1 MKIAFDAKRAAQNRT
16 GLGNYSRFILHNLFQ
31 YGASDN
37 KYILYVPDSHK
48 MSLLKDFINIPAF
61 TIYTPKLLWKKF
73 KSLWRVW
80 GIPYYLGKQGIDIYH
95 GLSNELPLNIHKA
108 HNIKS
113 IVTIHDLIFLR
124 YPQYYK
130 PIDRIIYN
138 YKFRK
143 ACENANRIIAVSEC
157 TKRDIIKFY
166 HILPD
171 KIDVIYQG
179 CSNTFNVTLPQAA
192 KELVLN
198 KYNIT
203 YPYVLS
209 VGSIEERKNLLLLAK
224 ALKGLPVKIHV
235 VAIGKSTP
243 YAKIIETYIRKEN
256 LQDRFHIIN
265 NVSFEDLPAI
275 YQSASVFVYPS
286 RYEGFGIP
294 MLEAI
299 RSEVPAIG
307 CKGSCL
313 EEAGGPLSIYVSPDD
328 PKELADMICRVINS
342 NDLRNKMIEGSKQ
355 YAEKFND
362 SKLYSD
368 LMNTYKKTL
377 GNASL

>member
-1 MKIAFDAKRAAQNRT
+1 M
-16 GLGNYSRFILHNLFQ
+16 
-31 YGASDN
+31 
-37 KYILYVPDSHK
+37 
-48 MSLLKDFINIPAF
+48 
-61 TIYTPKLLWKKF
+61 
-73 KSLWRVW
+73 
-80 GIPYYLGKQGIDIYH
+80 
-95 GLSNELPLNIHKA
+95 
-108 HNIKS
+108 
-113 IVTIHDLIFLR
+113 
-124 YPQYYK
+124 
-130 PIDRIIYN
+130 
-138 YKFRK
+138 
-143 ACENANRIIAVSEC
+143 
-157 TKRDIIKFY
+157 
-166 HILPD
+166 
-171 KIDVIYQG
+171 
-179 CSNTFNVTLPQAA
+179 
-192 KELVLN
+192 
-198 KYNIT
+198 
-203 YPYVLS
+203 
-209 VGSIEERKNLLLLAK
+209 
-224 ALKGLPVKIHV
+224 
-235 VAIGKSTP
+235 
-243 YAKIIETYIRKEN
+243 
-256 LQDRFHIIN
+256 QDRFHIIN

-377 GNASL
+377 GNVSL